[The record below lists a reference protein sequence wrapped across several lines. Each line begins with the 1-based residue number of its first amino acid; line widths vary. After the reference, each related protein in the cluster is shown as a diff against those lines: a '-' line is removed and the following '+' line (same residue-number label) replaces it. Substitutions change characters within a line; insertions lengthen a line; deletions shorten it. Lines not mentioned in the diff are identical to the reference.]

1 MVVKDKIGRRRYI
14 IAEKKENLDEII
26 KEFKG
31 RIVYENEKFAV
42 IFCKHYLKDF
52 ALKTLHE
59 NSVKTYKTTGTIK
72 KAKKIISNL
81 HFSVNQFF

>member
-1 MVVKDKIGRRRYI
+1 MVVKDKVGRRRYI
-14 IAEKKENLDEII
+14 IVEKKENLEEII

-59 NSVKTYKTTGTIK
+59 NSVNTFKTTGTIK

-81 HFSVNQFF
+81 HLFIN

>member
-1 MVVKDKIGRRRYI
+1 MVVKDIVGRRRYI
-14 IAEKKENLDEII
+14 IVEKKENLEEII

-59 NSVKTYKTTGTIK
+59 NSVNTFKTTGTIK

-81 HFSVNQFF
+81 HLFIN